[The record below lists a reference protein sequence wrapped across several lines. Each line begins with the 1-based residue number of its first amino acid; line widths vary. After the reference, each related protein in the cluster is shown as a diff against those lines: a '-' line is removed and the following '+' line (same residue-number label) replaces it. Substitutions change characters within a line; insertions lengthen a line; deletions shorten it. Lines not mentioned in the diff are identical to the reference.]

1 MVNGGNTMNLQQP
14 YSGEAFQLQTKILT
28 EDNPHDLERIVN
40 DYLEILAYKKT
51 CRVVDITYQMRKTHL
66 LSSLCGLFGSQ
77 QVDEYS
83 AMIIYQEPARF
94 ESRIFETEEAP
105 EEEN

>member
-1 MVNGGNTMNLQQP
+1 MNSVQPHSGGK
-14 YSGEAFQLQTKILT
+14 FQLQTKILT
-28 EDNPHDLERIVN
+28 EDNPQDLERIVN
-40 DYLEILAYKKT
+40 SYLEILAYKKT

-77 QVDEYS
+77 QVAEYS
-83 AMIIYQEPARF
+83 AKIIYQEPARF

>member
-1 MVNGGNTMNLQQP
+1 MNSVQPHSGGK
-14 YSGEAFQLQTKILT
+14 FQLQTKILT
-28 EDNPHDLERIVN
+28 EDNPQDLERIVN

-77 QVDEYS
+77 QVEEYS
-83 AMIIYQEPARF
+83 VMIIYQEPARF
-94 ESRIFETEEAP
+94 ESRVFGTEEP
-105 EEEN
+105 EEEI

>member
-1 MVNGGNTMNLQQP
+1 MAKGGNIMTLQQP
-14 YSGEAFQLQTKILT
+14 NSCETFQLQTKILT

-83 AMIIYQEPARF
+83 VMIIYQEPARF
-94 ESRIFETEEAP
+94 ESRIFGTEEP
-105 EEEN
+105 EEEI

>member
-1 MVNGGNTMNLQQP
+1 MTLQQP
-14 YSGEAFQLQTKILT
+14 YSGDTFQLQTKILT

-51 CRVVDITYQMRKTHL
+51 CHVVDITYQMRKTHL

-83 AMIIYQEPARF
+83 VMIIYQEPARF
-94 ESRIFETEEAP
+94 ESRIFGTEEP
-105 EEEN
+105 EEGI

>member
-1 MVNGGNTMNLQQP
+1 MNLQQ
-14 YSGEAFQLQTKILT
+14 SNSCENFQLKTKILT
-28 EDNPHDLERIVN
+28 ESDPSILQFVLNN
-40 DYLEILAYKKT
+40 YLEILAYKKDFY
-51 CRVVDITYQMRKTHL
+51 VVDITYQMRKTHL